1 MSLDGLFGNR
11 IIATSV
17 LAWFIAQLLKV
28 IFVLIIEKRID
39 FSRFVGSGG
48 MPSSHTA
55 FVASL
60 AVSVASV
67 KGFDSVEFAISFAVA
82 MVVMYDA
89 SGVRRAA
96 GQQARILNKL
106 VYEWRRHDLTFVEEQ
121 LKELL
126 GHTPFE
132 VLIGALLG
140 IAIALI
146 RANVK

>member
-1 MSLDGLFGNR
+1 MSLDSLFDNR
-11 IIATSV
+11 IIATAV

-28 IFVLIIEKRID
+28 IFVLITERRID

-55 FVASL
+55 FVTSL

-121 LKELL
+121 LKEFL

-140 IAIALI
+140 IAIALL
-146 RANVK
+146 RG